1 MISDTEGILTA
12 LRARFAPNTVHLMG
26 GYPRERDGTPHMKPL
41 FYIDRQHVIER
52 LDEVL
57 TPLNWSDEYHQAGTA
72 TVCKLSICI
81 GDTWYSK
88 SDSSGDTEIGGE
100 KGAATGAFKRAA
112 SKWGVGLYLYK
123 IDNDQH
129 LPGYHAGKNTVFTNE
144 SKEFASQLLWDD
156 WFLGQA
162 PDARVLLGLCKGCTD
177 EETMGKL
184 LSGNA
189 ELVKKISE
197 NKNLM
202 GVFKRALQ
210 RYKDA
215 LKENQ

>member
-1 MISDTEGILTA
+1 MISDAEVILTA
-12 LRARFAPNTVHLMG
+12 LRAGFAPNTVHLMG
-26 GYPRERDGTPHMKPL
+26 GYPRERDGTPFMKPL
-41 FYIDRQHVIER
+41 FYIDRQHVIDR

-57 TPLNWSDEYHQAGTA
+57 TPLNWTDEYHQAGTA

-81 GDTWYSK
+81 DGEWYSK

-129 LPGYHAGKNTVFTNE
+129 LPGYHVGKNTVFTNE

-156 WFLGQA
+156 WFLAQA
-162 PDARVLLGLCKGCTD
+162 PEVRVLLGLCKGCTD

-189 ELVKKISE
+189 ELVKGISE
-197 NKNLM
+197 NENLM

-215 LKENQ
+215 LKENK

>member
-1 MISDTEGILTA
+1 MTSDAEGILTA

-26 GYPRERDGTPHMKPL
+26 GYPRDRDGTPHMQPL
-41 FYIDRQHVIER
+41 FYMDRQHVIDR

-57 TPLNWSDEYHQAGTA
+57 TPLNWMDEYHQAGTA
-72 TVCKLSICI
+72 TVCRLSIQI

-112 SKWGVGLYLYK
+112 SKWGIGLYLYK
-123 IDNDQH
+123 VDNDQY
-129 LPGYHAGKNTVFTNE
+129 LPAYHIGKNTVFTNE

-156 WFLGQA
+156 WFLGPA
-162 PDARVLLGLCKGCTD
+162 PEARVLLGLCKGCTD
-177 EETMGKL
+177 SESMGKL
-184 LSGNA
+184 LEGNA
-189 ELVKKISE
+189 ELVKQISE
-197 NKNLM
+197 NENLFA
-202 GVFKRALQ
+202 VFTRALQ

-215 LKENQ
+215 LKESE

>member
-1 MISDTEGILTA
+1 MTSDAEGVLTA

-26 GYPRERDGTPHMKPL
+26 GYPRDRDGTPYMKPL
-41 FYIDRQHVIER
+41 FYIDRQHVIDR

-57 TPLNWSDEYHQAGTA
+57 TPLDWTDEYHDAGTA
-72 TVCKLSICI
+72 TVCKLSIRI

-100 KGAATGAFKRAA
+100 KGAATGALKRAA
-112 SKWGVGLYLYK
+112 SKWGIGLYLYK
-123 IDNDQH
+123 VDNDDYLH
-129 LPGYHAGKNTVFTNE
+129 AYHIGKNTVFTNE

-162 PDARVLLGLCKGCTD
+162 PEVRVLLSLCKGCTSS
-177 EETMGKL
+177 ESMGKL
-184 LSGNA
+184 LEGNA
-189 ELVKKISE
+189 EIVKGISGNE
-197 NKNLM
+197 NLM
-202 GVFKRALQ
+202 SVFKRALQ

-215 LKENQ
+215 LKEGE